1 MPPVKKDKTWTKLDN
16 AALIYPATMNTR
28 WTALFRLS
36 ATLTEAI
43 DADILKIAQQRTLER
58 IPLYASK
65 LRRGT
70 FWFYLE
76 QTGDLPPVE
85 EDVANP
91 CVRMRFIRS
100 HGFCL
105 RTRYYQNRIAVEFF
119 HVLTDGTGGLVFL
132 QTLVAEYLRLK
143 YGAIIPRGDRVLDCT
158 ESAKPEETE
167 DSFARYSGGVTQSR
181 KEVKAYHIKG
191 QEEHS
196 GFVHITS
203 GSMNAADLLA
213 KAREK
218 NVSITEYLTANLI
231 LSIDEIQRARVRNP
245 RHYRPVKVNVPVNL
259 RSLFP
264 SKTLRNFANYVN
276 PGIDPRLGE
285 YTFDETLSIVHHS
298 MAMEATKK
306 LLNIKITTNVRSEQ
320 NLFVRLLPLFIKN
333 LMLKYIYSQVGDV
346 LSSSTLSNLGITSL
360 PDEMA
365 KYVRRMDVII
375 GPLHKNRVSA
385 AMLTYAGKLRI
396 SFTRTITD
404 PILERVFFTRLVK
417 QGIPVKIE
425 SNQPVEDA
433 GRFSCK

>member
-1 MPPVKKDKTWTKLDN
+1 MPNARKPRTWTKLDN

-43 DADILKIAQQRTLER
+43 DVDILETAQKKTLQR

-65 LRRGT
+65 LRRGI

-76 QTGDLPPVE
+76 QTEDLPPVE

-91 CVRMRFIRS
+91 CVRMRFIGS
-100 HGFCL
+100 DGFCL

-143 YGAIIPRGDRVLDCT
+143 YGATIPRGERIFDCS
-158 ESAKPEETE
+158 EPALPEETE
-167 DSFARYSGGVTQSR
+167 DSFARYSGSVTQSR
-181 KEVKAYHIKG
+181 NETKAYHING
-191 QEEHS
+191 QYEHN

-203 GSMNAADLLA
+203 GSILATDLLA

-231 LSIDEIQRARVRNP
+231 LSIDEIQRARVRHP
-245 RHYRPVKVNVPVNL
+245 HRYRQVKVNVPINL
-259 RSLFP
+259 RNLFP

-285 YTFDETLSIVHHS
+285 YTFDETLRIVHHS

-306 LLNIKITTNVRSEQ
+306 LLHTKITTNVRSEQ
-320 NLFVRLLPLFIKN
+320 NMFVRLMPLFIKN
-333 LMLKYIYSQVGDV
+333 IMLKCIYAQVGDA
-346 LSSSTLSNLGITSL
+346 LSSSTLSNLGVTSL
-360 PDEMA
+360 PNEMA
-365 KYVRRMDVII
+365 EYVQRMDVII

-385 AMLTYAGKLRI
+385 AMLTYAGQLRI

-404 PILERVFFTRLVK
+404 PVLERVFFTRLIK
-417 QGIPVKIE
+417 LGIPVKIE
-425 SNQPVEDA
+425 SNQPAEDTHK
-433 GRFSCK
+433 S

>member
-1 MPPVKKDKTWTKLDN
+1 MPHTPRISTWTKLDN
-16 AALIYPATMNTR
+16 AALIYPATMSTR

-36 ATLTEAI
+36 ATLSETI
-43 DADILKIAQQRTLER
+43 DVDILEIAQKKTLQR

-65 LRRGT
+65 LRRGI

-76 QTGDLPPVE
+76 QTDDLPPVE
-85 EDVANP
+85 ADVANP
-91 CVRMRFIRS
+91 CVRMRFVRS
-100 HGFCL
+100 KGFCL

-143 YGAIIPRGDRVLDCT
+143 YGTQIPRGDKILDCAET
-158 ESAKPEETE
+158 ARPEETE
-167 DSFARYSGGVTQSR
+167 DSFARYSGRVTQSR
-181 KEVKAYHIKG
+181 KEVKAYHING
-191 QEEHS
+191 QEAHN

-203 GSMNAADLLA
+203 GCIHASDLLA

-245 RHYRPVKVNVPVNL
+245 HRYQPVKVNVPINL
-259 RSLFP
+259 RGMFP

-285 YTFDETLSIVHHS
+285 YTFDETLRIVHHW

-306 LLNIKITTNVRSEQ
+306 LLNTRITTNVRSEQ
-320 NLFVRLLPLFIKN
+320 NLFVRLMPLFVKN
-333 LMLKYIYSQVGDV
+333 IMLKAIYAQVGDA
-346 LSSSTLSNLGITSL
+346 LSSSTLSNLGVTTL
-360 PDEMA
+360 PEEMA
-365 KYVRRMDVII
+365 PFVQRMDVII
-375 GPLHKNRVSA
+375 GPLHQNRVSA
-385 AMLTYAGKLRI
+385 AMLTYAGQLRI

-404 PILERVFFTRLVK
+404 PVLERVFFTRLVK
-417 QGIPVKIE
+417 LGIPVLIE
-425 SNQPVEDA
+425 SNQPAEVT
-433 GRFSCK
+433 R